1 MKEFMMIFRN
11 EKSDGS
17 KMPSEEQMQL
27 IMSDW
32 QSWIKGIAA
41 SGKFSGTN
49 RLYPEGRTLK
59 PGNIVTD
66 GPYAEVKEMIGGY
79 LIVKADSLEEAVKMA
94 ESCPNI
100 KYGGNVEVRTVMPIN
115 NEPASNSFL
124 NVQ

>member
-11 EKSDGS
+11 DVSGGGS
-17 KMPSEEQMQL
+17 RPSEEQMQL

-41 SGKFSGTN
+41 NGKFSGTN

>member
-27 IMSDW
+27 IMSEW

-41 SGKFSGTN
+41 TGKFSGTN

-59 PGNIVTD
+59 PGNNVTD

>member
-17 KMPSEEQMQL
+17 KIPSEEQMQL

-41 SGKFSGTN
+41 DGKYSGTN
-49 RLYPEGRTLK
+49 RLYPEGKTLK

>member
-1 MKEFMMIFRN
+1 MIFRN

-17 KMPSEEQMQL
+17 KIPSEEQMQL
-27 IMSDW
+27 IMSEW

-41 SGKFSGTN
+41 NGKFSGTN

>member
-17 KMPSEEQMQL
+17 KIPSEEQMQL
-27 IMSDW
+27 IMSEW

-41 SGKFSGTN
+41 NGKFSGTN

>member
-1 MKEFMMIFRN
+1 MKEFMLIFRN
-11 EKSDGS
+11 EVSDGS

-27 IMSDW
+27 IMSEW

-41 SGKFSGTN
+41 NGKYSGTN
-49 RLYPEGRTLK
+49 RLYPEGKTLK
-59 PGNIVTD
+59 PGNIITD

-79 LIVKADSLEEAVKMA
+79 LVVKADSIDEAVKMA

-100 KYGGNVEVRTVMPIN
+100 KYGGNVEVRTVMPIDSD
-115 NEPASNSFL
+115 PKSTSFL

>member
-27 IMSDW
+27 IMSEW

-41 SGKFSGTN
+41 NGKFSGTN

-79 LIVKADSLEEAVKMA
+79 LIVKADSLDEAVKMA